1 MDDRIQRAIVDLRRL
16 QEGYLPT
23 TRELANAPFL
33 DDWCLLGP
41 FLGGVV
47 VGHPVVADGHRCITS
62 AVLALAANG
71 TWARTVSR
79 YYRLGRPMG
88 ARGVQ

>member
-1 MDDRIQRAIVDLRRL
+1 MGDRIQQAIVDLWRL

-23 TRELANAPFL
+23 TGELADAPFL
-33 DDWCLLGP
+33 DDWCPLGP

-62 AVLALAANG
+62 AVLALAADG
-71 TWARTVSR
+71 TWARTVGC

-88 ARGVQ
+88 ASVQ